1 MRHFVALGD
10 SFTEGVGDPVEG
22 IPLRSA
28 HDWLAEWMQAANPG
42 LRYASLAS
50 RGLRAAEIRAQ
61 QLQRGLSLEPDFVS
75 VIAGAN
81 DCLKGPF
88 SAERLRA
95 ELNLM
100 LGAFQSVGAR
110 LFTATLPNFTLRLE
124 LPDPLRERVKRNLQ
138 TTNDLIRDLAR
149 RYDAM
154 FFDFWE
160 HPLEHD
166 PTLWSEDGVHPNAR
180 GYLEIA
186 RQVAPVLERHGIAL
200 RVPVTQG
207 EGR

>member
-28 HDWLAEWMQAANPG
+28 HDWLAQWMRTANPS
-42 LRYASLAS
+42 LRYTNLAS
-50 RGLRAAEIRAQ
+50 RGLRAGEIRAQ
-61 QLQRGLSLEPDFVS
+61 QLQRGLSLGPDFAS

-110 LFTATLPNFTLRLE
+110 IFTSTLPNFTLRLE
-124 LPDPLRERVKRNLQ
+124 LPDGVRERVKRNLQ

-149 RYDAM
+149 QHGAV

-160 HPLEHD
+160 HPLEYD
-166 PTLWSEDGVHPNAR
+166 GALWSEDGVHPNAR

-186 RQVAPVLERHGIAL
+186 RQVAPVLERHGIVVQMPAA
-200 RVPVTQG
+200 QG

>member
-22 IPLRSA
+22 IPLRSS
-28 HDWLAEWMQAANPG
+28 HDWLAQWMQAANPG
-42 LRYASLAS
+42 LRYTNLAS
-50 RGLRAAEIRAQ
+50 RGLRAAEVRSQ

-75 VIAGAN
+75 IVVGAN
-81 DCLKGPF
+81 DCLRGPF

-124 LPDPLRERVKRNLQ
+124 LPGGVCERVKRNLEAA
-138 TTNDLIRDLAR
+138 NELIRLLAR
-149 RYDAM
+149 RHGALL
-154 FFDFWE
+154 FDFWE
-160 HPLEHD
+160 HPLEHE
-166 PTLWSEDGVHPNAR
+166 PVLWSEDGVHPNAK

-186 RQVAPVLERHGIAL
+186 HQVAPVLERHGIAV
-200 RVPVTQG
+200 RVLAAQG